1 MTSFL
6 GLGCAQVGFFVSLA
20 RRARAGEGV
29 PISKQRYSLARWRV
43 WLLHLPRFAKRI
55 VLAASDFVI
64 LSFALWVAI
73 SLRYAEL
80 WVPPNASA
88 AILFLSGPLIT
99 VGIFAAARLYKF
111 VTRYLGYLGHSRIVA
126 SIWLSV
132 LIWSLLVLMLG
143 QSGIPRS
150 AVLGYGLLAT
160 LLISASRAAVAMFLE
175 SAGIHIAD
183 LPKGD
188 TKRKGVL
195 IYGAGELGVQLLGA
209 LRRSREYEPFGFIDS
224 EPSLW
229 RQFVGGLKVYS
240 PERLSDLIEDNDIH
254 EVVIALPEGRRRERQ
269 RIFNEIQALP
279 VQVKILPGLE
289 DITSGRARVSD
300 LRPLEVNDLLGR
312 DKVPPHRDLLSRR
325 TTGKS
330 ILVTG
335 AGGTVG
341 SQIATQLVALAP
353 RRIVLLD
360 VSEAALYEIDDAL
373 REIVAA
379 LKPGQPRP
387 EIVMVLGSVLDAV
400 LMRETMASNEIDVIY
415 HAAAYKHVPIV
426 EQNPILGLRNNTFG
440 AAIVAECA
448 KAEGVELVVLIS
460 TDKAVRPTNVMGA
473 SKRLAEMVLQAEAS
487 AASETIFTMVRFGNV
502 LDSSGSVV
510 RKFRRQIRSGGPVTV
525 THPDVFRYFMSIS
538 EAAELVI
545 QAGAMA
551 QGGEVFVLDMGE
563 PVRIADLASLM
574 VKLTGLEVKGPEHPE
589 GEIEIVYTGLRP
601 GEKLREELLIG
612 AHTMPTEHPRIQRS
626 DEPFL
631 ASTEL
636 KRELERLKAA
646 MDVRD
651 VETMHAV
658 LMRTVEG
665 YHAEPRLSA
674 GEDAQAE
681 AWRPSSRTL
690 H

>member
-1 MTSFL
+1 LPRT
-6 GLGCAQVGFFVSLA
+6 GP
-20 RRARAGEGV
+20 RGEGV
-29 PISKQRYSLARWRV
+29 PILKQRFSLAAWRV
-43 WLLHLPRFAKRI
+43 RLLQLPRFAKRTI
-55 VLAASDFVI
+55 LAVADFLI

-73 SLRYAEL
+73 SLRYSEF
-80 WVPPNASA
+80 WVPRNAIA
-88 AILFLSGPLIT
+88 AVLFISGPLFT

-126 SIWLSV
+126 AIWLSV
-132 LIWSLLVLMLG
+132 LIWSLLVFMLG
-143 QSGIPRS
+143 QYGIPRS
-150 AVLGYGLLAT
+150 AILGYGLLAT
-160 LLISASRAAVAMFLE
+160 LLISASRALVAMFLE
-175 SAGIHIAD
+175 TSGIHVAD
-183 LPKGD
+183 LPRGD
-188 TKRKGVL
+188 AERKAVL
-195 IYGAGELGVQLLGA
+195 IYGAGDLGVQLLGA
-209 LRRSREYEPFGFIDS
+209 LRRSVEYEPFGFIDP

-229 RQFVGGLKVYS
+229 RQFVGGLKVY
-240 PERLSDLIEDNDIH
+240 PPTRLADLIDDYDVH
-254 EVVIALPEGRRRERQ
+254 EVVIALPEGRRRERR
-269 RIFNEIQALP
+269 RIYNEIQALP
-279 VQVKILPGLE
+279 VKVKILPALE

-312 DKVPPHRDLLSRR
+312 DKVPPHRDLLSRS
-325 TTGKS
+325 TTDKS

-341 SQIATQLVALAP
+341 SEIASQLAQLAP
-353 RRIVLLD
+353 SKIVLFD
-360 VSEAALYEIDDAL
+360 ISEAALYEIDERM
-373 REIVAA
+373 REIVAS
-379 LKPGQPRP
+379 LLPGQRRP
-387 EIVMVLGSVLDAV
+387 EIVTVLGSVLDRV
-400 LMRETMASNEIDVIY
+400 QMRETMASNEIDVVY

-426 EQNPILGLRNNTFG
+426 EQNPICGLLNNTFG
-440 AAIVAECA
+440 AAVVAECA
-448 KAEGVELVVLIS
+448 KAAGVELVVLVS

-473 SKRLAEMVLQAEAS
+473 SKRLAEMVLQAEA
-487 AASETIFTMVRFGNV
+487 ADGSETIFTMVRFGNV

-538 EAAELVI
+538 EAAELVV

-574 VKLTGLEVKGPEHPE
+574 VKLTGLEVRSPERPE

-601 GEKLREELLIG
+601 GEKLCEELLIG
-612 AHTMPTEHPRIQRS
+612 AHTMQTEHPRIQRS

-631 ASTEL
+631 SSVEL

-658 LMRTVEG
+658 LMQTVEG
-665 YHAEPRLSA
+665 YHAEPRVTP
-674 GEDAQAE
+674 GEEAQAG